1 LGALLLEQILEREV
15 VMQVPRHYSRAP
27 ITEAIIDLRV
37 TLPEGFSVDNLVS
50 IHAHISDRF
59 PTKEPIHTSS
69 LLFQAGPSIKIDA
82 SKEHNGFLFRS
93 EDGLRIFQATLS
105 GFTFNRL
112 APYNT
117 WEEFSSDA
125 KYLWEIYKEIC
136 KPSSVMRAAVRFIN
150 RLDLPGPVL
159 DFKDYLRTVPEVAPD
174 LPQGLSAYFM
184 QLQIPQE
191 DLNCM
196 LIINEAF
203 TPPTSPELVSVIL
216 DFDLFREQI
225 WQSDDE
231 DLWRFLEELRHRKN
245 QAFEASITD
254 KTRRLID

>member
-1 LGALLLEQILEREV
+1 MQEQ
-15 VMQVPRHYSRAP
+15 RHYSRAP

-37 TLPEGFSVDNLVS
+37 TLPEGFSVEQLTD
-50 IHAHISDRF
+50 IHALISDHF
-59 PTKEPIHTSS
+59 PTKEPIHAGS
-69 LLFQAGPSIKIDA
+69 LMLQAGPNIKIDA
-82 SKEHNGFLFRS
+82 SRQHHGFLFRS

-112 APYNT
+112 APYKT
-117 WEEFSSDA
+117 WEEFRGEA
-125 KYLWEIYKEIC
+125 RQLWEVYKDIC
-136 KPSSVMRAAVRFIN
+136 KPSSVIRAAVRFIN
-150 RLDLPGPVL
+150 RLDLPGPAL
-159 DFKDYLRTVPEVAPD
+159 DLKDYLRTVPEVSPD
-174 LPQGLSAYFM
+174 LPQGLSAFFM

-203 TPPTSPELVSVIL
+203 APPTSPELVSVIL

-231 DLWRFLEELRHRKN
+231 EIWRFLEQLRQRKN
-245 QAFEASITD
+245 QAFEASITER
-254 KTRRLID
+254 TRELIA

>member
-1 LGALLLEQILEREV
+1 MHTA
-15 VMQVPRHYSRAP
+15 RHYSRAP

-37 TLPEGFSVDNLVS
+37 TLPDGFSVDDLAN
-50 IHAHISDRF
+50 IHSHITDRF
-59 PTKEPIHTSS
+59 PTREPIHTAS
-69 LLFQAGPSIKIDA
+69 LMFQSGPSIKIDA
-82 SKEHNGFLFRS
+82 NQEHHGFLFRS
-93 EDGLRIFQATLS
+93 EDGLRILQAKLS

-117 WEEFSSDA
+117 WEEFSASA
-125 KYLWEIYKEIC
+125 RQLWEVYKDVC
-136 KPSSVMRAAVRFIN
+136 KPSSVTRAAVRFIN
-150 RLDLPGPVL
+150 RLNLPGPTL
-159 DFKDYLRTVPEVAPD
+159 DFKEYLRTVPEVAPD
-174 LPQGLSAYFM
+174 LPQGLSSFFM
-184 QLQIPQE
+184 QLQIPQD

-216 DFDLFREQI
+216 DFDLFREHV

-231 DLWRFLEELRHRKN
+231 AIWRFLEELRQRKN
-245 QAFEASITD
+245 LAFEASITD